1 MMFTLE
7 NDPVKMAGFLKPRI
21 IQKYG
26 NIRKFCIEYLK
37 RKDGIAESEEIR
49 KLLNRFSKILQGNG
63 QIQIYDLPYVTE
75 LLGISCEEVLSAGR
89 NKAPFSSRVTNYITA
104 SSQDRAVWEKYMQR
118 EDKLFLNYDEYGKS
132 VIDYA
137 LDFKN
142 YKFIK
147 YLIDEGFIWLVDPNK
162 APDGLNYGAGTKVR
176 RRDPRS
182 ADTDVPFEI
191 QYQDELRT
199 RTIALAIEN
208 NDVEILDSLLARQV
222 PAMHLASLA
231 GHPSVDLQTNRNDE
245 LIQAIANAEDTIVA
259 YFAEEFKVVNLQHR
273 KNTFVY
279 PYLDS
284 VMREMLNN
292 NRFGA
297 AEVLLRSAIRHNKS
311 VYTQLKHLM
320 EEAYQF
326 YRNSLGYDPA
336 DQDYLQKQVN
346 YGYTFDPKSNMIS
359 FYYSPE
365 KHKYIGFVSNILC
378 LESGCANP
386 LIKELIQEMN
396 DVYAAILSLKG
407 AQR

>member
-1 MMFTLE
+1 MFTLE
-7 NDPVKMAGFLKPRI
+7 NDPAKMAIFLKPRI

-37 RKDGIAESEEIR
+37 LRDGTAESEEIR
-49 KLLNRFSKILQGNG
+49 KLLNRFSKMLQGNG
-63 QIQIYDLPYVTE
+63 QIQIYDLPFVTE

-89 NKAPFSSRVTNYITA
+89 NKTPFSGRVTNYIIA
-104 SSQDRAVWEKYMQR
+104 SSQERAIWERYMHR
-118 EDKLFLNYDEYGKS
+118 EDKLFLNFDEYGKS

-147 YLIDEGFIWLVDPNK
+147 YLIDEGFIWLVDPNRT
-162 APDGLNYGAGTKVR
+162 PDGLNYGAGTNVK

-182 ADTDVPFEI
+182 TDTDVPLEI

-208 NDVEILDSLLARQV
+208 SDLGILDSLLAREV
-222 PAMHLASLA
+222 PAMHLPSLA
-231 GHPSVDLQTNRNDE
+231 GHPSVDLLASRNDE
-245 LIQAIANAEDTIVA
+245 LIRAIGNADDSIVG
-259 YFAEEFKVVNLQHR
+259 YFAEEFKVFNLQHR
-273 KNTFVY
+273 ENTFVF

-284 VMREMLNN
+284 VIREALNN
-292 NRFGA
+292 NRFSA

-311 VYTQLKHLM
+311 VYSQLKRLM
-320 EEAYQF
+320 DEAYQF
-326 YRNSLGYDPA
+326 YRDSLGFDPS
-336 DQDYLQKQVN
+336 DQDYLQKRVN
-346 YGYTFDPKSNMIS
+346 YGFTFDPQSHLIS

-378 LESGCANP
+378 LESGCTNP

-407 AQR
+407 AQG

>member
-1 MMFTLE
+1 MFTLE
-7 NDPVKMAGFLKPRI
+7 NDPAKMASFLKPRI

-26 NIRKFCIEYLK
+26 SIRKFCIEYVKL
-37 RKDGIAESEEIR
+37 RDRTAESEEIR
-49 KLLNRFSKILQGNG
+49 KLLNRFSKMLQGNG
-63 QIQIYDLPYVTE
+63 QIQIYDLPFVTE

-89 NKAPFSSRVTNYITA
+89 NKTPFSGRVTNYIIA
-104 SSQDRAVWEKYMQR
+104 SSQERAIWERYMHR
-118 EDKLFLNYDEYGKS
+118 EDKLFLNFDEYGKS

-147 YLIDEGFIWLVDPNK
+147 YLIDEGFIWLVDPNRT
-162 APDGLNYGAGTKVR
+162 PDGLNYGAGTNVK

-182 ADTDVPFEI
+182 TDTDVPLEI

-208 NDVEILDSLLARQV
+208 KDVEILDSLLARQV

-231 GHPSVDLQTNRNDE
+231 GHPSVDFQANRNDE
-245 LIQAIANAEDTIVA
+245 LIQAIANADDSIVG
-259 YFAEEFKVVNLQHR
+259 YFAEEFKVFNLQHR
-273 KNTFVY
+273 ENTFVF

-284 VMREMLNN
+284 VIREALNN
-292 NRFGA
+292 NRFSA
-297 AEVLLRSAIRHNKS
+297 AEVLLRSAIRQNKS
-311 VYTQLKHLM
+311 VYSQLKHLM
-320 EEAYQF
+320 DEAYQF
-326 YRNSLGYDPA
+326 YRDSLGFDPS
-336 DQDYLQKQVN
+336 DQDYLQKRVN
-346 YGYTFDPKSNMIS
+346 YGFTFDPQSHLIS

-378 LESGCANP
+378 LESGCTNP

-407 AQR
+407 AQG

>member
-1 MMFTLE
+1 MFTLE
-7 NDPVKMAGFLKPRI
+7 NDPAKMASFLKPRI

-26 NIRKFCIEYLK
+26 NIRKFCIEYVKL
-37 RKDGIAESEEIR
+37 RDGTAESEEIR
-49 KLLNRFSKILQGNG
+49 KLLNRFSKMLQGNG
-63 QIQIYDLPYVTE
+63 QIQIYDLPFVTE

-89 NKAPFSSRVTNYITA
+89 NKTPFSGRVTNYIIA
-104 SSQDRAVWEKYMQR
+104 SSQERAIWERYMHR
-118 EDKLFLNYDEYGKS
+118 EDKLFLNFDEYGKS

-137 LDFKN
+137 FDFKN

-162 APDGLNYGAGTKVR
+162 TPNGLNYGAGTNVK
-176 RRDPRS
+176 RRDPS
-182 ADTDVPFEI
+182 WADTDVPLEI

-208 NDVEILDSLLARQV
+208 KDVEILDSLLARQV
-222 PAMHLASLA
+222 PAMHIANLA
-231 GHPSVDLQTNRNDE
+231 GHPSVDFQANRNDE
-245 LIQAIANAEDTIVA
+245 LIQAIANADDSIVG
-259 YFAEEFKVVNLQHR
+259 YFAEEFKVFNLQHR
-273 KNTFVY
+273 ENTFVF

-284 VMREMLNN
+284 VIRETLSN

-326 YRNSLGYDPA
+326 YRSSLGFDPSE
-336 DQDYLQKQVN
+336 DYLQMRVN
-346 YGYTFDPKSNMIS
+346 FGYTFDSNSNLIS

-378 LESGCANP
+378 L
-386 LIKELIQEMN
+386 
-396 DVYAAILSLKG
+396 
-407 AQR
+407 

>member
-1 MMFTLE
+1 MFTLE
-7 NDPVKMAGFLKPRI
+7 NDPAKMASFLKPRI

-26 NIRKFCIEYLK
+26 NIRKFCIEYVKL
-37 RKDGIAESEEIR
+37 RDGTAESEEIR
-49 KLLNRFSKILQGNG
+49 KLLNRFSKMLQGNG
-63 QIQIYDLPYVTE
+63 QIQIYDLPFVTE

-89 NKAPFSSRVTNYITA
+89 NKTPFSGRVTNYIIA
-104 SSQDRAVWEKYMQR
+104 SSQERAIWERYMHR
-118 EDKLFLNYDEYGKS
+118 EDKLFLNFDEYGKS

-137 LDFKN
+137 FDFKN

-162 APDGLNYGAGTKVR
+162 TLDGLNYGAGTNVK
-176 RRDPRS
+176 RRDPSR
-182 ADTDVPFEI
+182 ADTDVPLEI

-208 NDVEILDSLLARQV
+208 KDVEILDSLLARQV

-231 GHPSVDLQTNRNDE
+231 GHPSVDFQANRNDE
-245 LIQAIANAEDTIVA
+245 LIQAIANADDSIVK
-259 YFAEEFKVVNLQHR
+259 YFAEEFKVFNLQHR
-273 KNTFVY
+273 ENTFVF

-284 VMREMLNN
+284 VIRETLSN

-326 YRNSLGYDPA
+326 FRSSLGFDPS
-336 DQDYLQKQVN
+336 DQDYLQKMVN
-346 YGYTFDPKSNMIS
+346 NGFTFDSNSNLIS

-365 KHKYIGFVSNILC
+365 KHKYIGFVSNILS
-378 LESGCANP
+378 LESSCANP

-407 AQR
+407 AQG